1 MLKKKI
7 VLATILM
14 LASHLLSAQK
24 FNKSFGINV
33 GGNFVTSAGSYYK
46 TGIHIG
52 AIGVFPVSSSRDA
65 VTANLDLNTFPDK
78 RSYRDVVKIV
88 GIKAWYRFFPAS
100 KGQIYIHP
108 NLGLGI
114 LSQGQGV
121 GLVAGLGVGFLPKI
135 GPGNLNVF
143 TAYNYFMK
151 GSSAGSVN
159 LGIGYQFNL

>member
-1 MLKKKI
+1 MFKQKI
-7 VLATILM
+7 TLATIL
-14 LASHLLSAQK
+14 LLVSHLLFAQK

-46 TGIHIG
+46 TGIHI
-52 AIGVFPVSSSRDA
+52 AAMGVFPVSSSRDA
-65 VTANLDLNTFPDK
+65 ITAILDMNTFPDK
-78 RSYRDVVKIV
+78 RSYRELLKIV
-88 GIKAWYRFFPAS
+88 GIKAGYRFFPAS

-108 NLGLGI
+108 NLGIGI

-121 GLVAGLGVGFLPKI
+121 GVGVGLGVGFLPKI
-135 GPGNLNVF
+135 GPGNRNVF